1 MDEESSAPSELD
13 PALGQY
19 EAEERQQRL
28 GRRSRTSLQ
37 FTEDT
42 KLVTSIRKCRVRA
55 CDLLF
60 WRRCIGRRPL
70 TEA

>member
-42 KLVTSIRKCRVRA
+42 KLVTSIRKCRACLRSAVLEEVHRA
-55 CDLLF
+55 
-60 WRRCIGRRPL
+60 
-70 TEA
+70 